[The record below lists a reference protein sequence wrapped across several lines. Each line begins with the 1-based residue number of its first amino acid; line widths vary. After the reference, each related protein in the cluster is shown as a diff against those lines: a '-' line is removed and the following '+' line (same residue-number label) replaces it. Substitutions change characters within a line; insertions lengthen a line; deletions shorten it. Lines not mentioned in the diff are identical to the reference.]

1 MSSIEYIERLSMNS
15 HFHGLL
21 LQVFLSGYNKPC
33 EIKIAFMALPIL
45 MYSESREK
53 LASAKNTSKIETLF
67 NTHDV
72 LENDV
77 KISGKVKLAGF
88 LERYNQIC
96 LLSKK
101 ALIILYSEKKIVLNQ
116 NKIVIVEMKKY
127 SNYKGNIRKWL
138 KAAHYLGVIFAKTNE
153 EYIHYFLGVDS

>member
-1 MSSIEYIERLSMNS
+1 MSSIEYIERLSMNP

-21 LQVFLSGYNKPC
+21 FQVFLSGYNKPC
-33 EIKIAFMALPIL
+33 EIKIAFMALSIL

-96 LLSKK
+96 PLSK
-101 ALIILYSEKKIVLNQ
+101 
-116 NKIVIVEMKKY
+116 
-127 SNYKGNIRKWL
+127 
-138 KAAHYLGVIFAKTNE
+138 
-153 EYIHYFLGVDS
+153 